1 MKHSSLK
8 HLTIYMV
15 AIIGYWSIIECLS
28 ISFEYG
34 IVSFFP
40 FTMISRRII
49 SIRWPINTDSWMAQ
63 KSASNDILSEGSHIL
78 IYHSSYSRV
87 ERITIVKTLQLM
99 IERYMD
105 GFLAST
111 AERVQAIQTVASVSL
126 LLFVFPFAIDIVDQL
141 ATPQVALLEIA
152 IIVAI
157 AAIEPAWWFL
167 RYWIKR
173 TGRSGVKDHE

>member
-1 MKHSSLK
+1 MKHSNLK
-8 HLTIYMV
+8 HLTIY
-15 AIIGYWSIIECLS
+15 ALTIIGYWSIVKFLPIN
-28 ISFEYG
+28 FEYG
-34 IVSFFP
+34 IVIFFP
-40 FTMISRRII
+40 FILISRKII
-49 SIRWPINTDSWMAQ
+49 SIRWPINIDSWMAQ

-126 LLFVFPFAIDIVDQL
+126 LLFLFPFAIDIVDQL
-141 ATPQVALLEIA
+141 ATPQAALLEIA

-157 AAIEPAWWFL
+157 AAIEPVWWFL

>member
-1 MKHSSLK
+1 MKHSNLK
-8 HLTIYMV
+8 HLTIY
-15 AIIGYWSIIECLS
+15 ALTIIGYWSIVNLLP

-34 IVSFFP
+34 IVIFLP
-40 FTMISRRII
+40 FILTSRKVI
-49 SIRWPINTDSWMAQ
+49 SIRWPINIDSWVAQ
-63 KSASNDILSEGSHIL
+63 KAASQNILSEGGKNIL
-78 IYHSSYSRV
+78 IHHSSYSRV

-126 LLFVFPFAIDIVDQL
+126 LLFLFPFAIDIVDQL
-141 ATPQVALLEIA
+141 ATPQAALLEIA

-167 RYWIKR
+167 RYWIKN
-173 TGRSGVKDHE
+173 RSGKE